1 MLDTLILVHRKQLQE
16 QWIER
21 LSTFLDLPVKMIGR
35 IGGGR
40 KKPKGLLD
48 VALIQSLVR
57 KGVVDDVVGQ
67 YGNLIINECHH
78 SSQC

>member
-1 MLDTLILVHRKQLQE
+1 M
-16 QWIER
+16 
-21 LSTFLDLPVKMIGR
+21 FLDVPVKMIGR

-57 KGVVDDVVGQ
+57 KGVVDDVVWQ
-67 YGNLIINECHH
+67 YGNLTIDEQKRTI
-78 SSQC
+78 SLYGLL